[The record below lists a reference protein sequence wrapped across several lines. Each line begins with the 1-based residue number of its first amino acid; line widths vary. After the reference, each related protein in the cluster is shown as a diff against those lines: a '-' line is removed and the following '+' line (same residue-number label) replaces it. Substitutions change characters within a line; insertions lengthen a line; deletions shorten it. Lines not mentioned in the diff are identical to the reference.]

1 MKLSELITYLQEI
14 QQSHGDIN
22 VWRRDFDIPN
32 EPYRFEALESEV
44 VKIYEY
50 DPTPE
55 VKATMKALDSGYV
68 ELFEDVPDYTIYS
81 EVGLII

>member
-1 MKLSELITYLQEI
+1 MKLSELITHLQRI
-14 QQSHGDIN
+14 QKSHGDIN
-22 VWRRDFDIPN
+22 VWRRDIDVPN

-55 VKATMKALDSGYV
+55 VKGAMKALDSRYV
-68 ELFEDVPDYTIYS
+68 DLFEDVPNYTIYS